1 MSGGVILVDYD
12 SDGYSD
18 IYFTNA
24 QASEQAGAALRV
36 TRGVAAGDLFK
47 PGNID
52 RNEGVADGA
61 TKGADENRKILTADA
76 GHLVMGTPNS
86 TASMTQRPTLPQWI
100 HNLPGT

>member
-36 TRGVAAGDLFK
+36 PRVTRGVAAGDLFK

-52 RNEGVADGA
+52 MVVEDVAG
-61 TKGADENRKILTADA
+61 EPMI
-76 GHLVMGTPNS
+76 
-86 TASMTQRPTLPQWI
+86 
-100 HNLPGT
+100 